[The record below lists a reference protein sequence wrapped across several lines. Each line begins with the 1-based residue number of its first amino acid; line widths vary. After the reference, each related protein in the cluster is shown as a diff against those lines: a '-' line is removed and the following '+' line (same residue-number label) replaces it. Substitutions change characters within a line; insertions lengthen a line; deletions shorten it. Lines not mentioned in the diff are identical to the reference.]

1 MSQNNDKPEQEK
13 TLARPAGGFQDQ
25 VHMAASFDSQ
35 LGPADRQLPPCPSG
49 SRGTDASIASPCSN
63 DTQTEDCADIEA
75 VLAGDRERY
84 SDLMRRHEAA
94 MARQMWRFTRNPGER
109 DELVQE
115 VFVEAYLCL
124 ARYRRK
130 APFTHW
136 LRTIAV
142 RRGFR
147 FWKQREKQKKLV
159 PLEDWDGAQQ
169 AETPEDPPPEQAANI
184 LHGLLQRL
192 KPEERVVMTLEY
204 LEGNSVEQT
213 ARLLGWTQ
221 AMVKMRAYRAKK
233 RLRDMYERERRQEG
247 GS

>member
-1 MSQNNDKPEQEK
+1 MEKKNDKPVVGK
-13 TLARPAGGFQDQ
+13 CFGVAAGNSQDIA
-25 VHMAASFDSQ
+25 HMAASLDSP
-35 LGPADRQLPPCPSG
+35 LTPEASKRSALSRLTGELLPEGGGC
-49 SRGTDASIASPCSN
+49 ASAEAIQA
-63 DTQTEDCADIEA
+63 EDCVDIA
-75 VLAGDRERY
+75 AALAGDGEGY
-84 SDLMRRHEAA
+84 SRLMCRHEAVIL
-94 MARQMWRFTRNPGER
+94 RQMWRFTRDANER

-115 VFVEAYLCL
+115 VFVEAYLSL
-124 ARYRRK
+124 RSYRQK

-159 PLEDWDGAQQ
+159 PLEEWDGA
-169 AETPEDPPPEQAANI
+169 AKANDDPPPQEAGR
-184 LHGLLQRL
+184 LLSELLQRL

-204 LEGNSVEQT
+204 LEGNNVEQT

-233 RLRDMYERERRQEG
+233 KLREMYERSRKQEA